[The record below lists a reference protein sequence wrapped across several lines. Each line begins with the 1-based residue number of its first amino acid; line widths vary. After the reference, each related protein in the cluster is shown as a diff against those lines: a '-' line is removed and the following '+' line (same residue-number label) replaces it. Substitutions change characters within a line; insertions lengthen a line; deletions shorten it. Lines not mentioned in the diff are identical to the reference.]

1 MALPSLRSFTS
12 IAFLDDDEHFTDAM
26 GRGLQYDGRRLY
38 FTRPAELDEALVDAD
53 HLLREEQRLLARID
67 SPRDGFAAIAEGV
80 EYFRWADRR
89 KIVTL
94 LICDHAMPAENG
106 VSVCSR
112 HAHLGLRRVLLT
124 GVADAA
130 VAVNAFNGGHI
141 ESFLPKQ
148 HRNLPGE
155 LLRVVNEQAEKSM
168 EIRGQRLSSCLSPR
182 RTVLLGR
189 SDVFVGLVELMCEL
203 GIAEHLV
210 IPDPLGVL
218 GLTATGRIF
227 WIQIED
233 EQSMTELA
241 ATLEDLEW
249 PKEHQ
254 EAVRLRVGIAN
265 VEISGHW
272 DLPQSSSPVQSLSP
286 ADGVYGAVFELPVLG
301 AVSDVNPERVVTGG
315 QC

>member
-1 MALPSLRSFTS
+1 MALPSLRSSTR

-38 FTRPAELDEALVDAD
+38 FTRPAELDEALIEAD
-53 HLLREEQRLLARID
+53 QLLREEQRLLARID
-67 SPRDGFAAIAEGV
+67 SPRDGFSSIAEGV
-80 EYFRWADRR
+80 EYFRWADRH

-112 HAHLGLRRVLLT
+112 HAHLGFRRVLLT
-124 GVADAA
+124 GVADAN
-130 VAVNAFNGGHI
+130 VAVEAFNGGHI
-141 ESFLPKQ
+141 EAFLPKQ
-148 HRNLPGE
+148 HRDLPSE
-155 LLRVVNEQAEKSM
+155 LLRVVNEQTEKAM
-168 EIRGQRLSSCLSPR
+168 EIRGQRLSSCLAQR
-182 RTVLLGR
+182 RTVLLRR
-189 SDVFVGLVELMCEL
+189 SGVFVGLVELMCEL
-203 GIAEHLV
+203 GITEHLV
-210 IPDPLGVL
+210 VPDPLGVL
-218 GLTATGRIF
+218 GLTATGRVF

-265 VEISGHW
+265 VEIAGHW
-272 DLPQSSSPVQSLSP
+272 DLPQSSCPVQSLSP
-286 ADGVYGAVFELPVLG
+286 ADGAYCAVFELPSLG
-301 AVSDVNPERVVTGG
+301 AVSDANPQRGVTGG
-315 QC
+315 R